1 MCSSDVS
8 VCRGNLC
15 LHVCG
20 LESPGAVPGDLV
32 LLRQAQLPGLLWKD
46 STPAALQQCP
56 ACFYRW
62 DGNLLLLRGTVEGGV
77 GALAIR

>member
-1 MCSSDVS
+1 MFACLWAGVSWCSTWGFGAAQTSSAAWAV
-8 VCRGNLC
+8 VE
-15 LHVCG
+15 G
-20 LESPGAVPGDLV
+20 LI
-32 LLRQAQLPGLLWKD
+32 
-46 STPAALQQCP
+46 TPAALQQCP